1 MKKNFLFMSV
11 LAALLMAG
19 CSKEESAPNGGDDGN
34 GEANTSYLSVNLISS
49 DNATRAAEH
58 YEDGT
63 SDENKVSSVRF
74 YFFNGSGSAV
84 DVKLKGNQYV
94 NYYDWEPKSGDQED
108 DNNDTDYIE
117 SVLNATI
124 VINTATGD
132 RIPQRIAAI
141 MNPSTATLGE
151 GSKSLDALKEIYRD
165 YADPDLTK
173 SGKFVMFN
181 AVYAEN
187 GTHFSSAPI
196 VAENLCKDAETA
208 KKNPVTIKVERNVAK
223 VKVTLDSS
231 IGFTDSKLALKD
243 KDGNPILVKNE
254 QVYLKLNGWDLT
266 AEAEKTRL
274 VKKIN
279 PAWGGGNWWNGID
292 RTFWAINAPN
302 AGNSYYDYD
311 AIKNPF
317 LDNENNKPYALYTN
331 ENAEDYSSSDKINRT
346 KVIISGT
353 LCNSKGESFTI
364 ARHMGAY
371 YADSYDKD
379 DETKNLTVLKTSILG
394 QLSAN
399 GHHYYY
405 ADGSARKPITV
416 SDLEIVIAGQQN
428 TEDSKNNCYVY
439 AQLTDD
445 AANNK
450 TWYNTDAQGA
460 QPIDPAVI
468 NTALENKEVVDRA
481 LVWSEGKTYYFYEIK
496 HTIGGNSQ
504 SGVVRNHIY
513 DTHVTKIAG
522 LGTPVYDPK
531 EVIYPEVPDP
541 NNHYIAAEIKIL
553 SWRIVKEDYALEW

>member
-34 GEANTSYLSVNLISS
+34 GGANTSYLSVNLISS
-49 DNATRAAEH
+49 DNVSRAAEN

-63 SDENKVSSVRF
+63 SDENKVTSVRF

-94 NYYDWEPKSGDQED
+94 NYYDWDPKSGDQKD

-141 MNPSTATLGE
+141 LNPSTATLGD
-151 GSKSLDALKEIYRD
+151 GSKGLDDLKKICRD
-165 YADPDLTK
+165 YAASNLTE

-181 AVYAEN
+181 AVYADGN
-187 GTHFSSAPI
+187 TYFSSAPI
-196 VAENLCKDAETA
+196 TAGNLCKDAETA
-208 KKNPVTIKVERNVAK
+208 KEHPVTIKVERNVAK

-231 IGFTDSKLALKD
+231 IGFTDGKLLLKD
-243 KDGNPILVKNE
+243 KDDNPILVKNK

-266 AEAEKTRL
+266 AEAKNTRL

-279 PAWGGGNWWNGID
+279 PAWGGGNWWDGGD
-292 RTFWAINAPN
+292 RTFWAINVPKEY
-302 AGNSYYDYD
+302 AGNNYYDYD

-317 LDNENNKPYALYTN
+317 LTDENKPFALYTN
-331 ENAEDYSSSDKINRT
+331 ENAENDSETTMART

-353 LCNSKGESFTI
+353 LCDENGNSFTI

-379 DETKNLTVLKTSILG
+379 DETNNLTVLKTSILG

-439 AQLTDD
+439 AQLTAD
-445 AANNK
+445 AAKK
-450 TWYNTDAQGA
+450 TWYNTDTQGA
-460 QPIDPAVI
+460 TSIVPTVI
-468 NTALENKEVVDRA
+468 NTALENKDVVDRA
-481 LVWSEGKTYYFYEIK
+481 LVWNEGKTYYYYEIK
-496 HTIGGNSQ
+496 HLQDNI
-504 SGVVRNHIY
+504 GVVRNHIY
-513 DTHVTKIAG
+513 DTKVTKIAG
-522 LGTPVYDPK
+522 LGTPVYDPDQ
-531 EVIYPEVPDP
+531 VIYPEKP
-541 NNHYIAAEIKIL
+541 NPNDHYIAAEIKIL
-553 SWRIVKEDYALEW
+553 SWRIVNNEYKLEW

>member
-49 DNATRAAEH
+49 DNATRAAEN

-63 SDENKVSSVRF
+63 SDENKVTSVRF

-94 NYYDWEPKSGDQED
+94 NYYDWDPKSGDQKD

-141 MNPSTATLGE
+141 LNPSTATLGD
-151 GSKSLDALKEIYRD
+151 GSKGLDDLKKICRD
-165 YADPDLTK
+165 YAASNLTE

-181 AVYAEN
+181 AVYADGN
-187 GTHFSSAPI
+187 TYFSSAPI
-196 VAENLCKDAETA
+196 TAGNLCKDAETA
-208 KKNPVTIKVERNVAK
+208 KEHPVTIKVERNVAK

-231 IGFTDSKLALKD
+231 IGFTDGKLLLKD
-243 KDGNPILVKNE
+243 KDDNPILVKNK

-266 AEAEKTRL
+266 AEAKNTRL

-279 PAWGGGNWWNGID
+279 PAWGGGNWWDGGD
-292 RTFWAINAPN
+292 RTFWAINVPKEY
-302 AGNSYYDYD
+302 AGNNYYDYD

-317 LDNENNKPYALYTN
+317 LTDENKPFALYTN
-331 ENAEDYSSSDKINRT
+331 ENAENDSETTMART

-353 LCNSKGESFTI
+353 LCDENGNSFTI

-379 DETKNLTVLKTSILG
+379 DETNNLTVLKTSILG

-439 AQLTDD
+439 AQLTAD
-445 AANNK
+445 AAKK
-450 TWYNTDAQGA
+450 TWYNTDTQGA
-460 QPIDPAVI
+460 QSIVPTVI
-468 NTALENKEVVDRA
+468 NTALENKDVVDRA
-481 LVWSEGKTYYFYEIK
+481 LVWNEGKTYYYYEIK
-496 HTIGGNSQ
+496 HLQDNI
-504 SGVVRNHIY
+504 GVVRNHIY
-513 DTHVTKIAG
+513 DTKVTKIAG
-522 LGTPVYDPK
+522 LGTPVYDPDQ
-531 EVIYPEVPDP
+531 VIYPEKP
-541 NNHYIAAEIKIL
+541 NPNDHYIAAEIKIL
-553 SWRIVKEDYALEW
+553 SWRIVSNDYELEW

>member
-1 MKKNFLFMSV
+1 MSV

-19 CSKEESAPNGGDDGN
+19 CSKEESAPNGGDNGN

-63 SDENKVSSVRF
+63 PDENKVSSVRF

-108 DNNDTDYIE
+108 DDNDTDYIE

-141 MNPSTATLGE
+141 MNPSATTLGD
-151 GSKSLDALKEIYRD
+151 GSKSLDQLKTIYRD

-196 VAENLCKDAETA
+196 VAENLCKDAEAA

-231 IGFTDSKLALKD
+231 IGFTDGKLALKD
-243 KDGNPILVKNE
+243 KSGSPILVKNE
-254 QVYLKLNGWDLT
+254 QVYLQLNGWDLT
-266 AEAEKTRL
+266 AEAKNTRL

-279 PAWGGGNWWNGID
+279 PAWGGGNWWDGVD

-302 AGNSYYDYD
+302 AGNSYDDYD
-311 AIKNPF
+311 AISNPF
-317 LDNENNKPYALYTN
+317 VTTDGEAYALYTN
-331 ENAEDYSSSDKINRT
+331 ENAEDCSSTDKINRT
-346 KVIISGT
+346 KVILSGT
-353 LCNSKGESFTI
+353 LCDENGDSFTI

-379 DETKNLTVLKTSILG
+379 DETNNLTVLKTSILG

-399 GHHYYY
+399 GYHYYY
-405 ADGSARKPITV
+405 AEGNARKPIEV
-416 SDLEIVIAGQQN
+416 SDLKIVFADQQN
-428 TEDSKNNCYVY
+428 IEDSKNNCYVY

-445 AANNK
+445 AAKK
-450 TWYNTDAQGA
+450 TWYDTDAQNA
-460 QPIDPAVI
+460 QSIAHATI
-468 NTALENKEVVDRA
+468 NTALKNKEVVDWA
-481 LVWSEGKTYYFYEIK
+481 LVWNEGKTYYYYEIK
-496 HTIGGNSQ
+496 HLHNNI
-504 SGVVRNHIY
+504 GVVRNHIY

-541 NNHYIAAEIKIL
+541 NDHYIAAEIKIL
-553 SWRIVKEDYALEW
+553 SWRIVKDDYTLEW